1 MASVTLEH
9 LSKIYSNG
17 FVSVN
22 DVSLRVDNGEFITLH
37 GPSGCGKSTILR
49 MIGGLED
56 ITSGKIYLSD
66 ELLND
71 ILPRDRRLA
80 MAFQNY
86 TLYKHFNAYDNM
98 ALGLRLRDFPRNI
111 IDSRVNDAAK
121 LLGISGVLG
130 QKIKA
135 LSERDK
141 QKVAL
146 GRAIVCQPK
155 VLLVDEDFAR
165 QDPER
170 DQAPADYI
178 RLIRLKRRKEMLCDI
193 LEINEELKITVLYVT
208 NDPLEARTLGK
219 KIVFM
224 KDGKIT
230 DIG

>member
-1 MASVTLEH
+1 MTDGLRWR
-9 LSKIYSNG
+9 SKIIR
-17 FVSVN
+17 F
-22 DVSLRVDNGEFITLH
+22 
-37 GPSGCGKSTILR
+37 
-49 MIGGLED
+49 
-56 ITSGKIYLSD
+56 TSI
-66 ELLND
+66 
-71 ILPRDRRLA
+71 
-80 MAFQNY
+80 
-86 TLYKHFNAYDNM
+86 FNAYDNM

-170 DQAPADYI
+170 
-178 RLIRLKRRKEMLCDI
+178 RKEMLCDI

-224 KDGKIT
+224 KDGQNNRYRIT
-230 DIG
+230 SGIGYFLVSFTTF

>member
-1 MASVTLEH
+1 MTDGLRWR
-9 LSKIYSNG
+9 SKIIRFTSILTPTTTWR
-17 FVSVN
+17 SVC
-22 DVSLRVDNGEFITLH
+22 V
-37 GPSGCGKSTILR
+37 
-49 MIGGLED
+49 
-56 ITSGKIYLSD
+56 
-66 ELLND
+66 
-71 ILPRDRRLA
+71 
-80 MAFQNY
+80 
-86 TLYKHFNAYDNM
+86 
-98 ALGLRLRDFPRNI
+98 LRDFPRNI

-170 DQAPADYI
+170 
-178 RLIRLKRRKEMLCDI
+178 RKEMLCDI

>member
-9 LSKIYSNG
+9 LSKVYSNG

-22 DVSLRVDNGEFITLH
+22 DVSLHVDDGEFITLH
-37 GPSGCGKSTILR
+37 GPSGCGKSAILR

-56 ITSGKIYLSD
+56 ITDGRIYLGD

-98 ALGLRLRDFPRNI
+98 ALGLRLRDYPRNI
-111 IDSRVNDAAK
+111 IDSRVNDAAR
-121 LLGISGVLG
+121 LLGISGVLE

-146 GRAIVCQPK
+146 GRAIVCRPK

-170 DQAPADYI
+170 
-178 RLIRLKRRKEMLCDI
+178 RKEMLCDI
-193 LEINEELKITVLYVT
+193 LEINEELKVTVLYVT

>member
-22 DVSLRVDNGEFITLH
+22 DVSLHVDNGEFITLH

-56 ITSGKIYLSD
+56 ITSGKIYLGD

-170 DQAPADYI
+170 
-178 RLIRLKRRKEMLCDI
+178 RKEMLCDI

-208 NDPLEARTLGK
+208 VSYTHLTLPTNSL
-219 KIVFM
+219 V
-224 KDGKIT
+224 
-230 DIG
+230 

>member
-1 MASVTLEH
+1 MESRKKIITKNMDLYYSENHALKNINMDILE
-9 LSKIYSNG
+9 NE
-17 FVSVN
+17 V
-22 DVSLRVDNGEFITLH
+22 VSLI

-170 DQAPADYI
+170 
-178 RLIRLKRRKEMLCDI
+178 RKEMLCDI

>member
-80 MAFQNY
+80 MA
-86 TLYKHFNAYDNM
+86 
-98 ALGLRLRDFPRNI
+98 LGLRLRDFPRNI

-170 DQAPADYI
+170 
-178 RLIRLKRRKEMLCDI
+178 RKEMLCDI

>member
-1 MASVTLEH
+1 MKPLLDLTDVNYTYQTAEGETPAVKD
-9 LSKIYSNG
+9 LS
-17 FVSVN
+17 F
-22 DVSLRVDNGEFITLH
+22 RVFPNHFIGII

-56 ITSGKIYLSD
+56 ITSGKIYLGD

-170 DQAPADYI
+170 
-178 RLIRLKRRKEMLCDI
+178 RKEMLCDI